1 MVPEPGRMTVR
12 LALGAALA
20 ACLIGIGGFAY
31 GVHVGAAQEQAD
43 QKRADDA
50 REAERAKLQAQID
63 ASSQQHQAAEYAR
76 QGAVREIYHE
86 SQKVIDR
93 PVYRNVCLDADG
105 VGLLDRA
112 AATANGEP
120 VANAAGAAAAPADGP
135 AQPQR

>member
-1 MVPEPGRMTVR
+1 MSIR
-12 LALGAALA
+12 LALAAALA
-20 ACLIGIGGFAY
+20 VCLTAAAGFAY
-31 GVHVGAAQEQAD
+31 GVHVGTAQEQAA

-50 REAERAKLQAQID
+50 REAERRKLQAQID
-63 ASSQQHQAAEYAR
+63 ASAQQHQTAEYAR

-86 SQKVIDR
+86 SQKVIER

-120 VANAAGAAAAPADGP
+120 VAFAAGAAAAPADGP
-135 AQPQR
+135 AQPRR

>member
-1 MVPEPGRMTVR
+1 MTAR
-12 LALGAALA
+12 FLLGAALA
-20 ACLIGIGGFAY
+20 VCLIGIAGFAY
-31 GVHVGAAQEQAD
+31 GVHVGAAQEQAT

-50 REAERAKLQAQID
+50 RDAERRKLQAQID
-63 ASSQQHQAAEYAR
+63 ASAQRHQAAEYAR

-86 SQKVIDR
+86 SQKIIDR

-120 VANAAGAAAAPADGP
+120 VAIAAGNAAAPADGP
-135 AQPQR
+135 AQSPR

>member
-1 MVPEPGRMTVR
+1 MSIR

-20 ACLIGIGGFAY
+20 ACLIGIAGFAY
-31 GVHVGAAQEQAD
+31 GVHVGAAQEQAA
-43 QKRADDA
+43 QKRVDDA
-50 REAERAKLQAQID
+50 RETEQRKLQVQID
-63 ASSQQHQAAEYAR
+63 ASAQQHQADEYAR

-93 PVYRNVCLDADG
+93 PVYSNVCLDADG

-120 VANAAGAAAAPADGP
+120 VAHAAGAAAAPANGP

>member
-1 MVPEPGRMTVR
+1 MSIR
-12 LALGAALA
+12 LALAAALA
-20 ACLIGIGGFAY
+20 GCLTAAAGFAY
-31 GVHVGAAQEQAD
+31 GVHVGTAQEKAA

-63 ASSQQHQAAEYAR
+63 ASAQQHQAAEYAR

-86 SQKVIDR
+86 SQKVINR
-93 PVYRNVCLDADG
+93 PVYRNVCLDSDG

-120 VANAAGAAAAPADGP
+120 VANSVGAAAAPADGP

>member
-1 MVPEPGRMTVR
+1 MSIR
-12 LALGAALA
+12 LTLAAALA
-20 ACLIGIGGFAY
+20 SCLTAAAGFAY
-31 GVHVGAAQEQAD
+31 GVHVGAAQEQAA

-50 REAERAKLQAQID
+50 REAERTRLQAQID
-63 ASSQQHQAAEYAR
+63 ASAQRHQAAEYAR

-86 SQKVIDR
+86 SQKVIER

-120 VANAAGAAAAPADGP
+120 VAGPAGAAAASADGP
-135 AQPQR
+135 AKPQR

>member
-1 MVPEPGRMTVR
+1 MSIR

-20 ACLIGIGGFAY
+20 SCLIGIASFAY
-31 GVHVGAAQEQAD
+31 GVHVGAAQEQAT

-63 ASSQQHQAAEYAR
+63 ASAQQHQAAEYAR
-76 QGAVREIYHE
+76 QGAVREIYNE
-86 SQKVIDR
+86 SQKVVER
-93 PVYRNVCLDADG
+93 PVYRTVCLDADG

-120 VANAAGAAAAPADGP
+120 VAHAAGAAAAPADGP
-135 AQPQR
+135 AQPRR

>member
-1 MVPEPGRMTVR
+1 MTIR
-12 LALGAALA
+12 SLLA
-20 ACLIGIGGFAY
+20 AASCACLVSLISGFSY
-31 GVHVGAAQEQAD
+31 GVHVGADQEQAA

-63 ASSQQHQAAEYAR
+63 ASAQQHQATEYAR

-120 VANAAGAAAAPADGP
+120 VANAAGTAAAPADGP